1 MEPTA
6 GTVALAALVT
16 ALATGLGA
24 LAFIGAR
31 TASRSRIGLS
41 SAAAA
46 GFMAAATALLAW
58 EGAVASAPWMVV
70 GAIVGIAAL
79 GLFQR
84 ALGHHDD
91 LHVGELRG
99 ADASRAITIVAVMTV
114 HSFAEGVGIG
124 VAYADGATL
133 GLVIAFAIAVHNIP
147 EGLAISAVLVPRGA
161 TVAAAAGWSIVSS
174 LPQPV
179 MAVPA
184 FLFVESFGPLLAPGL
199 GFAAGAMAW
208 MVACQ
213 LIPDARANA
222 RPLPLAGVFAV
233 AFAAMAALEIFLV
246 AG

>member
-6 GTVALAALVT
+6 LTVALAALLT

-46 GFMAAATALLAW
+46 GFMAAATVLLAW
-58 EGAVASAPWMVV
+58 EGARASWPWMLV
-70 GAIVGIAAL
+70 GALVGIAAL
-79 GLFQR
+79 ALFQR
-84 ALGHHDD
+84 FLRRHGD
-91 LHVGELRG
+91 LQVGELRG
-99 ADASRAITIVAVMTV
+99 ADASRAVTIVAVMTV
-114 HSFAEGVGIG
+114 HSFAEGVGVG

-133 GLVIAFAIAVHNIP
+133 GLVIALAIAVHNIP
-147 EGLAISAVLVPRGA
+147 EGIAISAVLVPRGA
-161 TVAAAAGWSIVSS
+161 TVVAAAGWSIVSS

-208 MVACQ
+208 MVVRQ
-213 LIPDARANA
+213 LIPDARLNA
-222 RPLPLAGVFAV
+222 APVPLAFVFAV
-233 AFAAMAALEIFLV
+233 AFAAMAGLEIVLV
-246 AG
+246 AL

>member
-24 LAFIGAR
+24 LPFIGAR
-31 TASRSRIGLS
+31 SASRSRIGLS

-46 GFMAAATALLAW
+46 GFMAAATVLLAW
-58 EGAVASAPWMVV
+58 EGAVASVPWMLV
-70 GAIVGIAAL
+70 GAGL
-79 GLFQR
+79 GLAVLALFQR
-84 ALGHHDD
+84 ALSRHGD

-114 HSFAEGVGIG
+114 HSFAEGVGVG

-133 GLVIAFAIAVHNIP
+133 GLVIALAIAVHNIP
-147 EGLAISAVLVPRGA
+147 EGVAISAVLVPRGSS
-161 TVAAAAGWSIVSS
+161 VAAAAGWSIVSS
-174 LPQPV
+174 LPQPL

-208 MVACQ
+208 MVVRQ
-213 LIPDARANA
+213 LIPDARADA
-222 RPLPLAGVFAV
+222 RPRPLAAVFAIS
-233 AFAAMAALEIFLV
+233 FAAMAALEILLV
-246 AG
+246 AI